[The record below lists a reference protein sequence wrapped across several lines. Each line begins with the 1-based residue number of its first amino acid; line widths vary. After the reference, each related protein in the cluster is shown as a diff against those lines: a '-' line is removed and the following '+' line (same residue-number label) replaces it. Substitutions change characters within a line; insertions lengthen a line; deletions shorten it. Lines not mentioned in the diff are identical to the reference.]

1 MMAMATV
8 DELIAQVLR
17 LSPDDRARLMRV
29 VSDSMDEGVEA
40 PADAEAAWGEEIS
53 RRAQEV
59 LDGTVELVSFE
70 EVKRQ
75 MAERARRR
83 RR

>member
-1 MMAMATV
+1 MLMATV
-8 DELIAQVLR
+8 DELLAQALR
-17 LSPDDRARLMRV
+17 LSTDDRARLAQELLL
-29 VSDSMDEGVEA
+29 SLDERAEDPEA
-40 PADAEAAWGEEIS
+40 ETAWGAELS

-75 MAERARRR
+75 MEERARRR
-83 RR
+83 R